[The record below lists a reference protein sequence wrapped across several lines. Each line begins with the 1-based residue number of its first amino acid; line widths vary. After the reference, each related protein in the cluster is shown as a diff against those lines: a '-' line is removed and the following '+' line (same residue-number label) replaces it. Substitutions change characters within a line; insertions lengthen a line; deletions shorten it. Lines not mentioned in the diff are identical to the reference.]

1 MDESGQDM
9 IEYALLSSMI
19 AVAAIAVLLV
29 LGPKIVAVFQAIVDA
44 LT

>member
-19 AVAAIAVLLV
+19 AVFLIGILMLIGPAIRD
-29 LGPKIVAVFQAIVDA
+29 VFQAVIDA